1 MRSRRSGRAREERL
15 ARTKGEFE
23 SRGVLKRLRLDGFG
37 RLFRRLS
44 RGLFGF
50 PFVEKGEKRMC
61 SDLQTMDSSNLT
73 RKWVNTTPH
82 LACLLLIG
90 DRKRRESICF
100 AFFDRRAD
108 LFIGCFWI
116 GGARLW
122 VAAVVLLS
130 WRPKLGWERGRR
142 EGRLGGRRRKMEASF
157 VFFLRVVVVVV
168 VVFFSKINLFPS
180 SLFLTLRPSL
190 LTNSV
195 LTKQSDKGAADA
207 G

>member
-37 RLFRRLS
+37 RLFRRLP

-50 PFVEKGEKRMC
+50 PFVEKGEKRTC

-73 RKWVNTTPH
+73 REWVNTTPH

-157 VFFLRVVVVVV
+157 VFFLARRRRRR
-168 VVFFSKINLFPS
+168 FFFKGQSFPELTFSDS
-180 SLFLTLRPSL
+180 STLSAHQFRPHQ
-190 LTNSV
+190 TV
-195 LTKQSDKGAADA
+195 RQGRR
-207 G
+207 